1 MYVKYIIIVKFVLSG
16 VKKEII
22 KVLRT
27 KYYKTK

>member
-1 MYVKYIIIVKFVLSG
+1 MYVKYIIIVKLVLSG

-22 KVLRT
+22 KVWRT